1 HSARRRPARPGRA
14 DADPGARRGDG
25 PGRVPRPA
33 HGRASAGSRRAL
45 VRRAHPADG
54 RRRAPGFRELRGQLL
69 GIRRGRAS
77 RASWCHGFRGVR
89 AGTRASTPRSRVR
102 GGAHGDLVAAQWRP
116 RSRGTLPAPRG
127 GPATEYERV
136 LRCPV
141 RFRQHETGVLVGRDD
156 LARPLPT
163 ANPEAAEAPP
173 APPGRPPAEP
183 GAPVAVRLATAVEGA
198 LARGKRTDRG
208 TVARSLGM
216 SGKTLARRLATE
228 GCLFRDVVDE
238 VRRGLGERLLGQ
250 ELDL

>member
-1 HSARRRPARPGRA
+1 
-14 DADPGARRGDG
+14 
-25 PGRVPRPA
+25 
-33 HGRASAGSRRAL
+33 
-45 VRRAHPADG
+45 
-54 RRRAPGFRELRGQLL
+54 
-69 GIRRGRAS
+69 
-77 RASWCHGFRGVR
+77 
-89 AGTRASTPRSRVR
+89 
-102 GGAHGDLVAAQWRP
+102 
-116 RSRGTLPAPRG
+116 
-127 GPATEYERV
+127 V

-156 LARPLPT
+156 LARPLRT
-163 ANPEAAEAPP
+163 ANPEAAEAL
-173 APPGRPPAEP
+173 AAGLAQRPAEP

-250 ELDL
+250 ELYLAEVAGRVGFADPGAFGKAFRRWFGEPPSAFRARRKRPF